1 MNISRIN
8 DLTFVTVFL
17 FVIWY
22 FRFDNN
28 YKW

>member
-8 DLTFVTVFL
+8 NLTFVTVFL

-22 FRFDNN
+22 FRFNN